1 MTRPSKKQTNAVDT
15 TKNPNA
21 ALEESIKQQ
30 SQCEHLPFSPF
41 FFFFIFFENS
51 LCHSI
56 GFSRMF
62 AMLPETRAARA
73 DAETRSS
80 ASVISEE
87 AIEEMRRRFKQ
98 EREKDKDIANHPTE
112 EARQAVEAKMAAN
125 REQKRRERQKR
136 LEERRKGAADADA
149 GKKRPR
155 AAEEAGE
162 DGEAK
167 SDVRFSSFDF
177 STGKAVPSYLVEPGK
192 KRARGPSQNTR
203 ALLEKAVHDKQ
214 TKGEAA
220 KWEAAE
226 RRMRGETV
234 KDNTELLKKKLRAEK
249 KQREKSAKKWEERNA
264 AVEEQLK
271 AKQERRRQNI
281 REHSEAKKERMLPK
295 ELRRPK
301 QLERHVPHSLAK
313 RRKLAAA
320 EGGKKP
326 QKRPGFEGKKK
337 LLN

>member
-1 MTRPSKKQTNAVDT
+1 M
-15 TKNPNA
+15 
-21 ALEESIKQQ
+21 
-30 SQCEHLPFSPF
+30 EHL
-41 FFFFIFFENS
+41 
-51 LCHSI
+51 

-73 DAETRSS
+73 DAETRKN
-80 ASVISEE
+80 ASVVSEE
-87 AIEEMRRRFKQ
+87 AIAEMRRRFQQ
-98 EREKDKDIANHPTE
+98 EREKDKDLSRHPTE
-112 EARQAVEAKMAAN
+112 EARQAIEAKTAA
-125 REQKRRERQKR
+125 RQEQRQRERQKR
-136 LEERRKGAADADA
+136 MEERRHGAADADKGEGA

-155 AAEEAGE
+155 AAEASE
-162 DGEAK
+162 DGEDK

-192 KRARGPSQNTR
+192 KRARGPSQSTR
-203 ALLEKAVHDKQ
+203 ALLEKAVRDKR
-214 TKGEAA
+214 TKGDAA

-234 KDNTELLKKKLRAEK
+234 KDNTELLKKKLRTEK

-281 REHSEAKKERMLPK
+281 REHAEAKKERMLPK

-320 EGGKKP
+320 EKGKKP

>member
-1 MTRPSKKQTNAVDT
+1 
-15 TKNPNA
+15 
-21 ALEESIKQQ
+21 
-30 SQCEHLPFSPF
+30 
-41 FFFFIFFENS
+41 
-51 LCHSI
+51 
-56 GFSRMF
+56 MF
-62 AMLPETRAARA
+62 AMLPETREARV
-73 DAETRSS
+73 DAKVRSS
-80 ASVISEE
+80 ASVISED
-87 AIEEMRRRFKQ
+87 AIAEMRRRFQQ
-98 EREKDKDIANHPTE
+98 EREKDKDLARHPTE
-112 EARQAVEAKMAAN
+112 EARRAIEAKTAA
-125 REQKRRERQKR
+125 RQEQRQR
-136 LEERRKGAADADA
+136 ERRKWQEEHQHGGADAGA

-155 AAEEAGE
+155 AAEAGE

-167 SDVRFSSFDF
+167 SDMRFSSFDF

-203 ALLEKAVHDKQ
+203 ALLEKAVRDKQ
-214 TKGEAA
+214 TKGDAA

-234 KDNTELLKKKLRAEK
+234 KDNTELLKKKLRSEK

-281 REHSEAKKERMLPK
+281 REHTEAKKERMLPK

-320 EGGKKP
+320 EKGKKP

>member
-1 MTRPSKKQTNAVDT
+1 
-15 TKNPNA
+15 
-21 ALEESIKQQ
+21 
-30 SQCEHLPFSPF
+30 
-41 FFFFIFFENS
+41 
-51 LCHSI
+51 
-56 GFSRMF
+56 MF
-62 AMLPETRAARA
+62 AMLPETRESRMEARV
-73 DAETRSS
+73 RSN
-80 ASVISEE
+80 ASVASEG
-87 AIEEMRRRFKQ
+87 AIEEMRRRFQQ
-98 EREKDKDIANHPTE
+98 EREKDKGLSSHPTA
-112 EARQAVEAKMAAN
+112 EAREAVEAKRAAR
-125 REQKRRERQKR
+125 REQRRLERQRRREEKKEGDG
-136 LEERRKGAADADA
+136 EEK

-155 AAEEAGE
+155 GEE
-162 DGEAK
+162 GEAK

-177 STGKAVPSYLVEPGK
+177 STGKAVPSYLVEPGR

-203 ALLEKAVHDKQ
+203 ALLERAVREKR
-214 TKGEAA
+214 TKGDAA

-234 KDNTELLKKKLRAEK
+234 KDNTELLKKKLRSEK

-264 AVEEQLK
+264 AVEEGIK
-271 AKQERRRQNI
+271 ARQERRRQNI
-281 REHSEAKKERMLPK
+281 REHTDAKKERMLPK

-320 EGGKKP
+320 EKGKKP